1 MAEYENTLA
10 ESEMRRPNHHG
21 RVWIGWPNH
30 HGRIREYFGRI
41 TMAEPENTLAESPW
55 PNPRILWPSH
65 LGRTRMG
72 NSIENSGGRFLLND
86 WLEIFNRPNLKALV
100 SAYALVAAVRN
111 LAYQSASSGPWCVRC
126 LGTCPAWLGSR
137 LGAHRWSHPFC
148 KLTGSF
154 KALIRTK
161 NGVYSCPSLLISEKQ
176 K

>member
-1 MAEYENTLA
+1 MAE
-10 ESEMRRPNHHG
+10 S
-21 RVWIGWPNH
+21 
-30 HGRIREYFGRI
+30 
-41 TMAEPENTLAESPW
+41 ENTLAESPW

-72 NSIENSGGRFLLND
+72 DSIENSGGRFLLNG

-111 LAYQSASSGPWCVRC
+111 LAYQSASSGLWCARC

-137 LGAHRWSHPFC
+137 LGAHKCPKEPRLGARRSSHPFC

-161 NGVYSCPSLLISEKQ
+161 NGVYSSYRMN
-176 K
+176 

>member
-1 MAEYENTLA
+1 MVESENTLA
-10 ESEMRRPNHHG
+10 ESLAESENTL
-21 RVWIGWPNH
+21 VESLVEF
-30 HGRIREYFGRI
+30 EYYGRI
-41 TMAEPENTLAESPW
+41 TMTESEWHGRVNMAESEW
-55 PNPRILWPSH
+55 DSLWITLVES
-65 LGRTRMG
+65 
-72 NSIENSGGRFLLND
+72 EN
-86 WLEIFNRPNLKALV
+86 ALV
-100 SAYALVAAVRN
+100 SAHALVAAVRN

-137 LGAHRWSHPFC
+137 LGAHRRSHPFC